1 MLYKLAMKRETILLL
16 LHPSMLALIKISKSL
31 IFLTYRLIIFV
42 IMKTKWAYFPPTYS
56 WSKQGWGCGESCG
69 YQGRG

>member
-1 MLYKLAMKRETILLL
+1 MLYNLAMKRESILVP

-42 IMKTKWAYFPPTYS
+42 IMKKNEAVYVKHLT
-56 WSKQGWGCGESCG
+56 QHLIE
-69 YQGRG
+69 